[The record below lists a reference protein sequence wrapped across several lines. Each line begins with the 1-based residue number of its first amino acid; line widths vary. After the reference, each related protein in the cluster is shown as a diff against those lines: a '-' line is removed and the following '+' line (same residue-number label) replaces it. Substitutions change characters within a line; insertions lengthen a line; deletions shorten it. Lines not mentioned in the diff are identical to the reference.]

1 MRFLNILFGR
11 SKPVK
16 SRPDRLFAISTAEI
30 TMSSRYGIIP
40 SGTAGV
46 CFRPI
51 SSSFFAEAEREL
63 REMLDLGAKQTES
76 RIRVTSDNY
85 GFQWVIAEDK
95 DFSDLVNTIYTV
107 SLTLQEHGFE
117 DQLLAAVFKFEE
129 EGRRTVYLIYN
140 YKRAQYYP
148 FVPVGNSQERD
159 NATELRLK
167 GSLQKELPI
176 DSDLERWY
184 ALWGVPL

>member
-16 SRPDRLFAISTAEI
+16 SRPDRLFAIATAEI
-30 TMSSRYGIIP
+30 AMSARHGLTP
-40 SGTAGV
+40 SGRAGV

-63 REMLDLGAKQTES
+63 KEMLQLGAQQTES
-76 RIRVTSDNY
+76 NVQVTSDEY

-117 DQLLAAVFKFEE
+117 DQLLAAVFKFNE
-129 EGRRTVYLIYN
+129 EGRRPVYWIYN
-140 YKRAQYYP
+140 YKRAQFYP
-148 FVPVGNSQERD
+148 FVPIGNSQERD
-159 NATELRLK
+159 NAAELRLK
-167 GSLQKELPI
+167 GALQNELPV